1 MMKKLRMLAALV
13 CCLTLLLACALGEN
27 SRVVVDDAELLTAE
41 ERQTLTDTI
50 NRIGDAYHF
59 QIVLHTTRSTD
70 GKSMR
75 DYAADYYDYKGYGY
89 GDRHN
94 GLIFVVDMGSRQ
106 FVTVTTGTGITYFSD
121 SDITDVE
128 DSALSCLSDGEYAQA
143 FEQYLSAAED
153 VVRRGYRAALS
164 QGVTPE
170 GDVYQVTTADRLQWA
185 ADDARDMLPMV
196 LIVAAIIT
204 TIVMCVMVSHMKTAR
219 KKDAAQDYVE
229 KQSLTRMADIY
240 LYTTESRHKIET
252 DDNNHS
258 GGGGSHSTFTGSSGT
273 SHGGGSARSF

>member
-128 DSALSCLSDGEYAQA
+128 DSALSYLSDGEYAQA

-153 VVRRGYRAALS
+153 VVRRGY
-164 QGVTPE
+164 
-170 GDVYQVTTADRLQWA
+170 DVYQATAADRLQWA

-204 TIVMCVMVSHMKTAR
+204 TIVMCVMVSRMKTAR

-240 LYTTESRHKIET
+240 LYTTESRHKIVT